1 MCIPLK
7 PDRPNPID
15 QTRSSFVMI
24 TPLRTTQAPMTPTAP
39 IRGSPPPPE
48 SPVRTIQLFPGGE
61 SDEFDSFDSFSE
73 DDVKQ
78 KDKATETG
86 VSDVEALE
94 VLVCSIE
101 DRMDTFHVRLVN
113 LEKGVMANV
122 DTMNRN
128 MMIINIAMFAHLVAC
143 LF

>member
-1 MCIPLK
+1 MYPH
-7 PDRPNPID
+7 

-24 TPLRTTQAPMTPTAP
+24 TPPRTTQAPMTPTIP
-39 IRGSPPPPE
+39 IRGSPPLPE
-48 SPVRTIQLFPGGE
+48 SPVRIIQLFPGGE
-61 SDEFDSFDSFSE
+61 SDEFDSFSE

-101 DRMDTFHVRLVN
+101 DSMDTFHDRLVN

-122 DTMNRN
+122 DTMNRL

>member
-1 MCIPLK
+1 
-7 PDRPNPID
+7 
-15 QTRSSFVMI
+15 
-24 TPLRTTQAPMTPTAP
+24 MTPTIP
-39 IRGSPPPPE
+39 IRGSPPLPE
-48 SPVRTIQLFPGGE
+48 SPVRIIQLFPGGE
-61 SDEFDSFDSFSE
+61 SDEFDSFSE

-101 DRMDTFHVRLVN
+101 DSMDTFHDRLVN

-122 DTMNRN
+122 DTMNRL

>member
-1 MCIPLK
+1 
-7 PDRPNPID
+7 
-15 QTRSSFVMI
+15 MI
-24 TPLRTTQAPMTPTAP
+24 TPPCTTRAPETPPITPTRCRP
-39 IRGSPPPPE
+39 PSPV

-61 SDEFDSFDSFSE
+61 SYEFDNFSE

-94 VLVCSIE
+94 VLICSIE
-101 DRMDTFHVRLVN
+101 DRMDTIHDRLVK

-122 DTMNRN
+122 DTMNRL
-128 MMIINIAMFAHLVAC
+128 MLIINIAMFAHVVAC

>member
-1 MCIPLK
+1 
-7 PDRPNPID
+7 
-15 QTRSSFVMI
+15 
-24 TPLRTTQAPMTPTAP
+24 MTPTAP

-61 SDEFDSFDSFSE
+61 SDEFDSFDSFDSFSE

-86 VSDVEALE
+86 VSNVEALE

-122 DTMNRN
+122 DTMNRI